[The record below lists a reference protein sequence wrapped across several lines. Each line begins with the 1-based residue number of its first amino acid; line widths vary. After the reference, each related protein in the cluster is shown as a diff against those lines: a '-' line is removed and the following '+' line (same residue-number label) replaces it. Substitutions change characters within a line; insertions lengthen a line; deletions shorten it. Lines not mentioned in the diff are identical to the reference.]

1 MHLSANLSMMF
12 AEAPLLDRM
21 RLAREA
27 GFASVEIQFPDDGE
41 VADLA
46 RASAQLGLPIT
57 LINVPRGVGDEVGMA
72 ALPGREEDFRAA
84 MESCAAQAR
93 TLRVVKTNILSG
105 RPPAGADRESCLACL
120 TDNLRRAGDLFGKI
134 GVRVM
139 VEPVNPVDVPGFF
152 LTSLDQA
159 LEALERADHPNLF
172 LQFDFYHMA
181 ITEPDLVA
189 AIRRAGPRIG
199 HVQFADT
206 PGRHEPGTGTIDFA
220 AAMAALKETGYQGAV
235 SAEYRPKGETSAGL
249 GWMKDFREMME

>member
-1 MHLSANLSMMF
+1 MHLSANLSMLF
-12 AEAPLLDRM
+12 HEVPLPERM
-21 RLAREA
+21 ALASGA
-27 GFASVEIQFPDDGE
+27 GFESVEIQFPDDAM
-41 VADLA
+41 VPALA
-46 RASAQLGLPIT
+46 RASADLGLPVT

-72 ALPGREEDFRAA
+72 ALPGRQDDFRAA
-84 MESCAAQAR
+84 MQNCAAQAR
-93 TLRVVKTNILSG
+93 TLRVAKTNILSG
-105 RPPAGADRESCLACL
+105 RPPGGADRETCMACL
-120 TDNLRRAGDLFGKI
+120 TDNLRRAGDLFGAI
-134 GVRVM
+134 GVKVM
-139 VEPVNPVDVPGFF
+139 VEPVNPIDVPGFF
-152 LTSLDQA
+152 LTSLNAA
-159 LEALERADHPNLF
+159 LEALDRADHPNLY

-206 PGRHEPGTGTIDFA
+206 PGRHEPGTGTIVFA